1 MWGTAWMRSCSLSCE
16 AASFAPGTKQQER
29 GKSPK
34 SETSDTRRISKIFVC
49 LLWFRSSGH
58 LRLKQA
64 ISFFCFQ
71 LFPSWF
77 CWHSQPPRGVW
88 RASCGNSAIGSP
100 SEPGT
105 LLLGTFCYMSTWYTY
120 WSQFTI
126 HRYSTLHCITL
137 HFSTVQYVHTYSII
151 LCVSTAGF
159 CMYMI

>member
-1 MWGTAWMRSCSLSCE
+1 MRSCSLSCE

-137 HFSTVQYVHTYSII
+137 HFSTVQYSTYIHTLSYSVYR
-151 LCVSTAGF
+151 LQVSV
-159 CMYMI
+159 CIWSKSI